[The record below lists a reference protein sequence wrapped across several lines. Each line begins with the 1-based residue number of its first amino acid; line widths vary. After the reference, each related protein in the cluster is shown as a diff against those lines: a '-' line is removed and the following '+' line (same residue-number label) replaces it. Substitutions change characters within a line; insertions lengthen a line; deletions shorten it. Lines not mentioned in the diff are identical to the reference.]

1 MRTRNVQPTVDRRIL
16 FASLR
21 FARTQERKTEI
32 EAVRHGLEQGQM
44 QSEPRTAVILGTN
57 TATELCGTSEEL
69 PQWRFVQA
77 PTIEAA
83 EAVLN
88 EDKSIRVGLWAHSAG
103 LEEHL
108 TRFPLL
114 RAKHKLVQWL
124 AVIGATDL
132 HDERI
137 ASHIAQHFLDFLTT
151 PTGENRLCASL
162 GHAHGMACLL
172 ERIDG
177 QTDVTSDEEQMVGTS
192 ESMRQLFRDIR
203 KVASSDAPVF
213 ISGESGTG
221 KELTARAIHERSTR
235 AGGPFVAVD
244 CAAIA
249 PTLIHSELFG
259 YEKGAFT
266 GAGQRKIGRIE
277 VAQGGTLFL
286 DEIGDLSL
294 ELQGNLLR
302 FIQDSTIQ
310 RVGSTRPIEVNV
322 RVIAATHID
331 LERAVKQGTFREDLY
346 YRLNVLRLEL
356 PPLRERGSD
365 VEVLAR
371 YFLAQ
376 FAKDS
381 SKSIRGY
388 TKQAIDAIRRHTWP
402 GNVRELINRV
412 RRAVVMC
419 DGAWITPRDLDL
431 ERGIIQGI
439 QIMPLDA
446 ARDSAER
453 KALDQAMK
461 LCNNNYSAVAR
472 MLGVSRVTLYR
483 LLEKHRALEQGM
495 RLS

>member
-1 MRTRNVQPTVDRRIL
+1 M
-16 FASLR
+16 
-21 FARTQERKTEI
+21 QE
-32 EAVRHGLEQGQM
+32 EA
-44 QSEPRTAVILGTN
+44 RTAVILGTN
-57 TATELCGTSEEL
+57 TAGELCGTDAEL

-88 EDKSIRVGLWAHSAG
+88 QDKSIRVGLWAHSAA
-103 LEEHL
+103 LEDHL
-108 TRFPLL
+108 TRFPVL
-114 RAKHKLVQWL
+114 RARHKLVQWL
-124 AVIGATDL
+124 AVIGTTDL
-132 HDERI
+132 QDERI
-137 ASHIAQHFLDFLTT
+137 ASHIAQHFFDFLTR
-151 PTGENRLCASL
+151 PTGQDRLCASL

-172 ERIDG
+172 ERTVE
-177 QTDVTSDEEQMVGTS
+177 QTDFTSDEEQMVGTS
-192 ESMRQLFRDIR
+192 EAMCQLFRDIR

-221 KELTARAIHERSTR
+221 KELTARAIHERSMR
-235 AGGPFVAVD
+235 ANGSFVAVD

-249 PTLIHSELFG
+249 PTLIQSELFG

-266 GAGQRKIGRIE
+266 GAAQRKIGRIE

-376 FAKDS
+376 FTKDS
-381 SKSIRGY
+381 NKNIRGY
-388 TKQAIDAIRRHTWP
+388 TKQALDAIRRHTWP

-412 RRAVVMC
+412 RRAIVMC
-419 DGAWITPRDLDL
+419 DGNWITPRDLDL
-431 ERGIIQGI
+431 ERGIIHGI
-439 QIMPLDA
+439 QVMPLDA
-446 ARDSAER
+446 ARESAER

-461 LCNNNYSAVAR
+461 LCNHNYSAVAR

-483 LLEKHRALEQGM
+483 LLEKHRAIEQGM
-495 RLS
+495 RIS